1 METEP
6 ILKKKPPISNF
17 TDWRKQFDFPNG
29 PTGDHLQITQSEKQF
44 KNAELNTI
52 KLFGGGASESILDT

>member
-1 METEP
+1 MSKREKHHIKKLMETEP

-29 PTGDHLQITQSEKQF
+29 PTGDHLQIT
-44 KNAELNTI
+44 
-52 KLFGGGASESILDT
+52 